1 MEPKAGRLGIGARL
15 ALATVSVLVLASL
28 VLYSELTRREHQS
41 LVREKTTAAAMV
53 ADLFAASLSAPL
65 DFADQDAIESEVRN
79 LESNPDVSCIAV
91 FGKSAEPLAKLAR
104 GCDAT
109 APIGEAD
116 LAAPVVDAEH
126 VAVAREVRGRSGP
139 VGRTRVV
146 FSLARENAAFEASR
160 TRLFVWSTALALGT
174 ALVLLAIAR
183 RQIVRPLRRLTEAA
197 RRVGRGELGARV
209 GLARDDEIGQLG
221 ASFDQ
226 MSADLRDREERLA
239 TATKSLRELLDH
251 MRQGILAF
259 ERDGRVR
266 GETSEQARA
275 FFGRDV
281 EGKSVSELLWGKDPT
296 EVDAQAF
303 EELRTI
309 AFDLPP
315 ERWDE
320 LAELAPHEVVVGKRA
335 LELEL
340 RPVVRDG
347 KIERVMLLATDVS
360 EKKRLEE
367 EAAFEKEEHARRIA
381 AMRRL
386 VAGGANL
393 FVAFTETA
401 RDHVAASLA
410 TLGSQ
415 PRDLERAEI
424 DLVFRRVHTMKGEAR
439 AFDLRELEGILGEL
453 EGRLRKLRDA
463 AARVTL
469 RASVAPPGLQAPG
482 AGLQVGRERETP
494 TRTSVAPGGSA
505 AQVAAEH
512 AALTEGLQRADDAI
526 LRAREDFVAVSP
538 TGRAAL
544 DQMTVQRSDVEELAA
559 IVRGRGDRVE
569 AIAQRLTARRFGETT
584 TTLVDQVPA
593 WAAREGKQVELAIEG
608 RDVRI
613 PSTLARAL
621 GAALAHLVRNAVA
634 HGIETPLERTREGKE
649 PIGVVRV
656 AAEEALGARGPIV
669 VVEDD
674 GRGFDDA
681 RIHARAKA
689 LGLDDDAPSSELVF
703 ATGLSTRDAA
713 DELGGLG
720 VGLDAVRGELAAVGY
735 VVRADST
742 PGKSTRFVLAPA

>member
-1 MEPKAGRLGIGARL
+1 MTSKAKSEGSPGRVGVGASIGARL
-15 ALATVSVLVLASL
+15 ALATVGVLAIASF
-28 VLYSELTRREHQS
+28 VLYSELTRRERQS

-53 ADLFAASLSAPL
+53 ADLFAASLAAPL
-65 DFADQDAIESEVRN
+65 DFADQDAIESE
-79 LESNPDVSCIAV
+79 LSHLQENPDVSCAAV
-91 FGKSAEPLAKLAR
+91 FGKSGEPVAKLAR

-109 APIGEAD
+109 APPAD
-116 LAAPVVDAEH
+116 ADHVSVV
-126 VAVAREVRGRSGP
+126 REVHGRAGA
-139 VGRTRVV
+139 VGRARIV

-183 RQIVRPLRRLTEAA
+183 RQIVLPLARLTEAA

-209 GLARDDEIGQLG
+209 GLSRDDEIGQLG
-221 ASFDQ
+221 ATFDQ
-226 MSADLRDREERLA
+226 MSADLRDRDQRLA
-239 TATKSLRELLDH
+239 AATKSLRELLDH

-259 ERDGRVR
+259 DRDGRVR

-275 FFGRDV
+275 FFGRDL
-281 EGKSVSELLWGKDPT
+281 EGRRVAELLWGADST

-303 EELRTI
+303 EELRAI
-309 AFDLPP
+309 AFELPP

-320 LAELAPHEVVVGKRA
+320 LAELAPREVRVGEHA

-340 RPVVRDG
+340 RPVVRGG
-347 KIERVMLLATDVS
+347 KTERVMLLATDVS

-367 EAAFEKEEHARRIA
+367 EAAHEKEEHARRIA

-401 RDHVAASLA
+401 RDHVSASLA
-410 TLGSQ
+410 TLGME
-415 PRDLERAEI
+415 PRDLTRAEI

-439 AFDLRELEGILGEL
+439 AFDLRELEGVLGEL
-453 EGRLRKLRDA
+453 ETRLRKLRDA
-463 AARVTL
+463 AARVIL
-469 RASVAPPGLQAPG
+469 CASVVPPALTP
-482 AGLQVGRERETP
+482 TP

-505 AQVAAEH
+505 AEIAAEH

-559 IVRGRGDRVE
+559 LVRGRGDRVE
-569 AIAQRLTARRFGETT
+569 ALAQRLTARRFGETT

-593 WAAREGKQVELAIEG
+593 WAAREGKQVELDVDG

-613 PSTLARAL
+613 PSSLARAL
-621 GAALAHLVRNAVA
+621 GAALTHLVRNAVA

-649 PIGVVRV
+649 PVGVVRV
-656 AAEEALGARGPIV
+656 AAEDGASGPIV

-674 GRGFDDA
+674 GRGFDET
-681 RIHARAKA
+681 RIRARAKA
-689 LGLDDDAPSSELVF
+689 LGLDDAAPAAELVF
-703 ATGLSTRDAA
+703 ATGLSTREAA
-713 DELGGLG
+713 DDLGGLG
-720 VGLDAVRGELAAVGY
+720 VGLDAVRGELASVGY
-735 VVRADST
+735 EVRAESAA
-742 PGKSTRFVLAPA
+742 GKSTRFVLAPRQS